1 MNCENMKELLNAYI
15 DNLLS
20 DNEREAAEAHIASCP
35 SCKKELDELASA
47 VNVVKK
53 LDRIV
58 PPPWFSEQVMINI
71 RKEEDRKRSILSRLF
86 RPLYIKLPLEAFA
99 TVVIAVLAVFIF
111 RAVGP
116 ESKPL
121 MSLPQAVQESP
132 APAAQTEKDKIAETG
147 PREAGKM
154 VQTLQSPGS
163 EKTSGLK
170 KDIPQMKP
178 EGKAVAA
185 PAPEAKGSVEP
196 EKKQSAPSAVRKDKS
211 EIQYDLESPGPQSME
226 KSKEDASGG
235 IGKPQANAEEQESS
249 ASPQPQVQMKAA
261 PSPVMID
268 MSVTVADK
276 EKAIRDISGMLETM
290 KARVIGKY
298 SSGSDTAI
306 LAEANGSDAK
316 KIIENLKSSGDALL
330 ITRYPDFS
338 GNRVVMRIKIISR
351 QPQVKP

>member
-1 MNCENMKELLNAYI
+1 MKELLNAYI

-20 DNEREAAEAHIASCP
+20 DKERAAVEAHIASCP
-35 SCKKELDELASA
+35 SCMKELDELAQA

-71 RKEEDRKRSILSRLF
+71 KKEEDRKKGIISRLF
-86 RPLYIKLPLEAFA
+86 SPLYIKLPLEAFA
-99 TVVIAVLAVFIF
+99 TVVIAVLAIYSY
-111 RAVGP
+111 RALEP
-116 ESKPL
+116 ESKHL
-121 MSLPQAVQESP
+121 IYSPQAVQESS
-132 APAAQTEKDKIAETG
+132 APAAPTARDKIPETG
-147 PREAGKM
+147 TREADKM

-163 EKTSGLK
+163 EKVSGLK

-178 EGKAVAA
+178 EEKAV

-196 EKKQSAPSAVRKDKS
+196 EKKQAAPSAARKDKN

-226 KSKEDASGG
+226 KSKEDAAGG
-235 IGKPQANAEEQESS
+235 IGKSLAKAEEQESS
-249 ASPQPQVQMKAA
+249 AAPAPQVQMRAA

-268 MSVTVADK
+268 VSVTVADK
-276 EKAIRDISGMLETM
+276 DKAIRDISSMLDAM

-298 SSGSDTAI
+298 SSGTDTAI
-306 LAEANGSDAK
+306 LAETKGADTK
-316 KIIENLKSSGDALL
+316 KIIEKLGTSGDVSL
-330 ITRYPDFS
+330 ITRYPDVS
-338 GNRVVMRIKIISR
+338 GSSVVMRIKVISR